1 MKGKYPLL
9 CISVVFIIG
18 ITMITSPEYEEEK
31 GMIGLVFDIN
41 KTEKG
46 FTFSFEDTK
55 GCHMRCFS
63 YNEPI
68 NNEIYIIKGN
78 FSSDGNMFFIDEMK
92 LSEQA

>member
-9 CISVVFIIG
+9 CISVIFIIG
-18 ITMITSPEYEEEK
+18 IAMITSPEYEEEK
-31 GMIGLVFDIN
+31 GMTGLVFDIH

-55 GCHMRCFS
+55 GSHMRCFS
-63 YNEPI
+63 YDEPT
-68 NNEIYIIKGN
+68 NDEIYTIKGN

-92 LSEQA
+92 LSGQA